1 MLKLVENKYSIW
13 YINNVRYVNNN
24 DIEKKITIS
33 SNGKIEKSI
42 DELPKDLKYEI
53 LEVFSNIDNAN
64 EKNWIDKNKV
74 EKIKNHIR
82 QMLKQLQKTK
92 RCDIK

>member
-1 MLKLVENKYSIW
+1 MKVVENKFSIW
-13 YINNVRYVNNN
+13 YINKGRYVNNN

-74 EKIKNHIR
+74 EEIKKHIR

>member
-1 MLKLVENKYSIW
+1 MKLVENKFSIW

-74 EKIKNHIR
+74 EEIKKHIR
-82 QMLKQLQKTK
+82 QMLKQLKKTK

>member
-1 MLKLVENKYSIW
+1 MKLVENKFSIW

-74 EKIKNHIR
+74 EEIKKHIR

>member
-1 MLKLVENKYSIW
+1 MKLVENKFSIW
-13 YINNVRYVNNN
+13 YINDVRYVNNN

-74 EKIKNHIR
+74 EEIKKHIR

>member
-1 MLKLVENKYSIW
+1 MKLVENKFSIW
-13 YINNVRYVNNN
+13 YINDVRYVNNN

-82 QMLKQLQKTK
+82 QIIKQLQKTK

>member
-1 MLKLVENKYSIW
+1 MKLVENKFSIW

-74 EKIKNHIR
+74 EEIKKHIR
-82 QMLKQLQKTK
+82 QMLKQLQNTK

>member
-1 MLKLVENKYSIW
+1 MKLVENKFSIW

>member
-1 MLKLVENKYSIW
+1 MKLVENKFSIW

-64 EKNWIDKNKV
+64 EKNWLDKNKV
-74 EKIKNHIR
+74 EEIKKHIR

>member
-1 MLKLVENKYSIW
+1 MKVVENKFSIW

-74 EKIKNHIR
+74 EEIKKHIR

>member
-1 MLKLVENKYSIW
+1 MKLVENKFSIW
-13 YINNVRYVNNN
+13 YISNVRYVNNN

-74 EKIKNHIR
+74 EEIKKHIR